1 VIEAQRRRLG
11 DAEFAAGQEPAMTSF
26 YVEIGID
33 QHWHIE
39 AEGLDAVGDLPDLLL
54 AVAPRVGRIRRE
66 LVYLSINNRQIY
78 RDRYAR
84 ASVIKIFF

>member
-1 VIEAQRRRLG
+1 
-11 DAEFAAGQEPAMTSF
+11 MTSI

-33 QHWHIE
+33 QHGHIE

-84 ASVIKIFF
+84 ASVIKIFFSHVITSLQ

>member
-1 VIEAQRRRLG
+1 
-11 DAEFAAGQEPAMTSF
+11 MTSF

-66 LVYLSINNRQIY
+66 LVYLSINNPPNLPRPLRQSLC
-78 RDRYAR
+78 D
-84 ASVIKIFF
+84 KDLLLTCNNLFNNK

>member
-1 VIEAQRRRLG
+1 
-11 DAEFAAGQEPAMTSF
+11 MTSI

-54 AVAPRVGRIRRE
+54 AVAPRVGRVRFQLVDRPVDDQHLMREIGRPAARRAKV
-66 LVYLSINNRQIY
+66 LHQRVHFLGWGDPATR
-78 RDRYAR
+78 R
-84 ASVIKIFF
+84 AGV